1 MALTAEQQE
10 DADLEAGFTKDPP
23 TPTEKPVVVE
33 VKTDVPAQ
41 KPDDK
46 PPEHKVEYVQ
56 LTKEEHGRLLALVD
70 KTNEW
75 NTKLDRAL
83 GTVGGVNEIV
93 KKMQA
98 TTPAGVTLE
107 YDDADFAELEE
118 NYPDLAAQVKA
129 ILRKGKVKGTA
140 SAAAA
145 DDPKKTEEP
154 PAKSVAEQLKEQRV
168 ADNMQMLDEAFPQ
181 WKATVGYSATPEDR
195 AKLPYRIWLASKDEE
210 YRARIGE
217 SQSAFTIGRSIDEFH
232 RDQRRKAAIAKQRGP
247 TPPQRPDPKIVARQD
262 RIAGSVQP
270 RGDGAPPPRK
280 DTSDDDFERG
290 FHGR

>member
-23 TPTEKPVVVE
+23 TTTEKPVAVE

-41 KPDDK
+41 KSDDK
-46 PPEHKVEYVQ
+46 PPEPVVEYVQ
-56 LTKEEHGRLLALVD
+56 LTKEEHGRLLALAD

-75 NTKLDRAL
+75 STKVDRIA
-83 GTVGGVNEIV
+83 GTMGGINEIV
-93 KKMQA
+93 KKLQA
-98 TTPAGVTLE
+98 ATPAGVTLE
-107 YDDADFAELEE
+107 YDDADFAELEA

-168 ADNMQMLDEAFPQ
+168 ADNMQMLDEAFPE
-181 WKATVGYSATPEDR
+181 WKTTVGFSATPEDR
-195 AKLPYRIWLASKDEE
+195 EKLPYRVWLAAKDEA
-210 YRARIGE
+210 YRTRIGN
-217 SQSAFTIGRSIDEFH
+217 SQSALTIGRSIDEFH

-247 TPPQRPDPKIVARQD
+247 TPPQRPDPKVVARQD

-280 DTSDDDFERG
+280 DSSQDEFEGG
-290 FHGR
+290 FYR